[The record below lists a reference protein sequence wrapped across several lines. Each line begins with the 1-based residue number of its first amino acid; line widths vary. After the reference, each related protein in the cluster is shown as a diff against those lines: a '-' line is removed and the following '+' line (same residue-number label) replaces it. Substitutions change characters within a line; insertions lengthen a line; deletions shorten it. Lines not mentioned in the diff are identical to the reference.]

1 MADEDRI
8 ISIETKIAFLED
20 LVQSLNDTVVSQQQ
34 AILALEEQYKNLVQR
49 LASISQ
55 SSGEET
61 NLDERPPHY

>member
-20 LVQSLNDTVVSQQQ
+20 LVQSLNDTVVSQQK
-34 AILALEEQYKNLVQR
+34 AIFALEEQYKNLVQR

-55 SSGEET
+55 SAGQET
-61 NLDERPPHY
+61 DLDERPPHY

>member
-20 LVQSLNDTVVSQQQ
+20 LVQSLNDTVVSQQL
-34 AILALEEQYKNLVQR
+34 AIFALEEQYKNLVQR

>member
-34 AILALEEQYKNLVQR
+34 AIFALEEQYKNLVQR

-55 SSGEET
+55 ASGEET

>member
-34 AILALEEQYKNLVQR
+34 AIFALEEQYKNLVQR

>member
-20 LVQSLNDTVVSQQQ
+20 IVQTLNDTVVSQQQ
-34 AILALEEQYKNLVQR
+34 RISALEEQYKNLAQR

-55 SSGEET
+55 SSGQEAD
-61 NLDERPPHY
+61 LDERPPHY

>member
-34 AILALEEQYKNLVQR
+34 AIFALEEQYKNLVQR

-55 SSGEET
+55 AAGEET